1 MKNKDT
7 VNDIELITQ
16 STVLEM
22 GFTKTMIKKL
32 LPEPIEKENPHY
44 KCASPMKLY
53 DKAVVLAIM
62 ETEPYKEEWD
72 KALKRKES
80 ANKAVKTKKDSL
92 LTLINEISKSINVEL
107 VDDKE
112 LVEQAINSYK
122 NHQME
127 IAMWHEDYERIFE
140 IEQQTDYPIE
150 FIRRIVVNHIR
161 HNLTTYDDE
170 LELLYNKVGKAEA
183 YKILKNAVL
192 NKIADKYPKYVQECK
207 NQLVE

>member
-1 MKNKDT
+1 MKNKDII
-7 VNDIELITQ
+7 NNIELITQ
-16 STVLEM
+16 SMVLEM

-32 LPEPIEKENPHY
+32 LPEPIEKENPYY

-127 IAMWHEDYERIFE
+127 IAMWHEDYERMFE

-192 NKIADKYPKYVQECK
+192 NKIADKYPKYAQECK

>member
-1 MKNKDT
+1 M
-7 VNDIELITQ
+7 
-16 STVLEM
+16 
-22 GFTKTMIKKL
+22 
-32 LPEPIEKENPHY
+32 PEPIEKENPYY

-127 IAMWHEDYERIFE
+127 IAMWHEDYERMFE

-192 NKIADKYPKYVQECK
+192 NKIADKYPKYAQECK